1 MSTLEDEAPP
11 DVDITPN
18 LVVGL
23 LVEADRFVPSRTF
36 PLDDAQGDASEGG
49 PATTYT
55 GVAEAHR

>member
-1 MSTLEDEAPP
+1 M
-11 DVDITPN
+11 DITLN

-36 PLDDAQGDASEGG
+36 PLDDPQGM
-49 PATTYT
+49 PAITYT